1 MIIQQDIERLA
12 KIGLCMSDKSINN
25 KLSSWDNFLD
35 SEVLEIKKT
44 WSEGGTIKYQLIGDN
59 WDKNIIPTYR
69 TSQDK
74 TISLHLFNMIVVL
87 DRIIPETACPTDT
100 VTDMSA
106 VNFIPSL
113 EEQTLLTEE
122 LTFITASYIIQNLD
136 QMNDV
141 FEKIY
146 PKHLKHRYSD
156 HAGLKTKQV
165 GLLILF

>member
-1 MIIQQDIERLA
+1 
-12 KIGLCMSDKSINN
+12 MSAKSINN

-74 TISLHLFNMIVVL
+74 TISLHLFNMIVVH

-100 VTDMSA
+100 VTDMR
-106 VNFIPSL
+106 V
-113 EEQTLLTEE
+113 
-122 LTFITASYIIQNLD
+122 
-136 QMNDV
+136 
-141 FEKIY
+141 
-146 PKHLKHRYSD
+146 
-156 HAGLKTKQV
+156 
-165 GLLILF
+165 